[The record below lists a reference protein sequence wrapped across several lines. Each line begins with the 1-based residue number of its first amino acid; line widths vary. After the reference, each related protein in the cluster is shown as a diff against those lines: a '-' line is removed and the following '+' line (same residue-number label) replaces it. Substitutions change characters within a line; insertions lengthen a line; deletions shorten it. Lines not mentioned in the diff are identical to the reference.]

1 MVVHYYE
8 SFIRESHLISEVY
21 MFGDSSNFN
30 IPCTSRNVG
39 LYSPAGGKN
48 ELKEKKI
55 NIAKGE
61 SHKKNYRGKNQ
72 NSPTLQGY

>member
-48 ELKEKKI
+48 ELEEKK
-55 NIAKGE
+55 NQHCKGRVAQ
-61 SHKKNYRGKNQ
+61 KK
-72 NSPTLQGY
+72 L